1 MSEEIRILHLILIYL
16 HRNKL
21 KLKEENN
28 YSKILLAFKFGYVF
42 VSIFLS
48 NVFKFL
54 LRID

>member
-42 VSIFLS
+42 VSIFF
-48 NVFKFL
+48 VKCV
-54 LRID
+54 